1 MSTTRQPATDYRQLL
16 AAMPDYPQT
25 WGLADLIRTGN
36 LTRANAKQLVSRSAR
51 RGDLETVQRGNRHHL
66 AVYRKVQ
73 AATAPRAR
81 PAAAGPAFEL
91 ARALSAPCSN

>member
-1 MSTTRQPATDYRQLL
+1 MSAARLPATDYRQLL

-25 WGLADLIRTGN
+25 WGLVDLIRAGN

-73 AATAPRAR
+73 AARSSR
-81 PAAAGPAFEL
+81 
-91 ARALSAPCSN
+91 RDRQCV

>member
-1 MSTTRQPATDYRQLL
+1 MSAARLPATDYRQLL

-25 WGLADLIRTGN
+25 WGLVDLIRAGN

-73 AATAPRAR
+73 AAQPTHTR
-81 PAAAGPAFEL
+81 PAATGNAFEL
-91 ARALSAPCSN
+91 ARALYAPCSN